1 MLHLRTVTPE
11 LLELL
16 RGLQQIPALAG
27 YGLAGGTSLALQLG
41 HRVSVDIELFG
52 EVPFE
57 DEEVVPY
64 LAQIGPFTLIKR
76 SENIFVAVVQ
86 GIKVDLVRYAYRRL
100 APFVVEDGVRMFGLA
115 DIAAMKLGA
124 IAGRGSRKDFIDLH
138 VLMEHFSKEQLW
150 EVYRAKFPDSS
161 EFLLRK
167 SLTYFTDAEREA
179 MPEMH
184 IPLTWEEVKRRVVEV
199 AFTP

>member
-41 HRVSVDIELFG
+41 HRVSVDIDLFG

-86 GIKVDLVRYAYRRL
+86 GIKVALVRYAYPRL

>member
-1 MLHLRTVTPE
+1 
-11 LLELL
+11 
-16 RGLQQIPALAG
+16 LQQIPALAG

-41 HRVSVDIELFG
+41 HRVSVDIDLFG

-86 GIKVDLVRYAYRRL
+86 GIKVDLVRYAYPRL

>member
-41 HRVSVDIELFG
+41 HRVSVDIDLFG

-64 LAQIGPFTLIKR
+64 LAQIGPFTRIKR

-86 GIKVDLVRYAYRRL
+86 GIKVDLVRYAYPRL

>member
-27 YGLAGGTSLALQLG
+27 YGLAEGTSLALQLG
-41 HRVSVDIELFG
+41 HRVSVDIDLFG

-86 GIKVDLVRYAYRRL
+86 GIKVDLVRYAYPRL

>member
-41 HRVSVDIELFG
+41 HRVSVDIDLFG

-86 GIKVDLVRYAYRRL
+86 GIKVDLVRYAYPRL

-184 IPLTWEEVKRRVVEV
+184 IPLIWEEVKRRVVEV

>member
-86 GIKVDLVRYAYRRL
+86 GIKVDLVRYAYPRL

>member
-41 HRVSVDIELFG
+41 HRVSVDIALFG

-86 GIKVDLVRYAYRRL
+86 GIKVDLVRYAYPRL

>member
-41 HRVSVDIELFG
+41 HRVSVDIDLFG

-86 GIKVDLVRYAYRRL
+86 GIKVDLVRYAYPRL

-124 IAGRGSRKDFIDLH
+124 IGGRGSRKDFIDLH

>member
-41 HRVSVDIELFG
+41 HRVSVDIDLFG

-86 GIKVDLVRYAYRRL
+86 GIKVDLVRYAYPRL

-167 SLTYFTDAEREA
+167 SLTYFTDAEREV

>member
-86 GIKVDLVRYAYRRL
+86 GIKVDLVRYAYPRL

-184 IPLTWEEVKRRVVEV
+184 IPLIWEEVKRRVVEV

>member
-1 MLHLRTVTPE
+1 
-11 LLELL
+11 
-16 RGLQQIPALAG
+16 LQQIPALAG

-41 HRVSVDIELFG
+41 HRVSVDIDLFG

-86 GIKVDLVRYAYRRL
+86 GIKVDLVRYAYPRL

-150 EVYRAKFPDSS
+150 EVYGAKFPDSS

>member
-41 HRVSVDIELFG
+41 HRVSVDIDLFG

-86 GIKVDLVRYAYRRL
+86 GIKVDLVRYAYPRL

-167 SLTYFTDAEREA
+167 SLTYFTDAECEA

>member
-41 HRVSVDIELFG
+41 HRVSVDIDLFG

-86 GIKVDLVRYAYRRL
+86 GIKVDLVRYAYPRL

>member
-41 HRVSVDIELFG
+41 HRVSVDIDLFG

-86 GIKVDLVRYAYRRL
+86 GIKVDLVRYAYPRL

-167 SLTYFTDAEREA
+167 ILTYFTDAEREA

>member
-41 HRVSVDIELFG
+41 HRVSVDIDLFG

-86 GIKVDLVRYAYRRL
+86 GIKVDLVRYAYPRL

-150 EVYRAKFPDSS
+150 EVYRSKFPDSS